1 MRMMRIRQANAI
13 ASLWAFAEATVFI
26 IVPDVLLSW
35 LALRS
40 FKRGLIACL
49 FALLVSLIGG
59 ATMWLWA
66 KNNPDSARAIVESLP
81 AISRAMISK
90 RSTADCGVRTYS
102 PLPGTSRGYSLQDLR
117 CGSRRPELW
126 ACDLPRDQHP
136 GPAESLRAGDDCGR
150 SSEPGVT
157 PAIFTTHRADDP
169 CFLLG
174 RLLHL
179 VLLGDRKLIT
189 GTPALVSR
197 KCRLAR
203 IYNSAAT

>member
-49 FALLVSLIGG
+49 FALLGSLIGG

-102 PLPGTSRGYSLQDLR
+102 PLPVGDITTHYSAPDISRLLEYAER
-117 CGSRRPELW
+117 I
-126 ACDLPRDQHP
+126 CDRDQ
-136 GPAESLRAGDDCGR
+136 GTVLRIVGQISGKMR
-150 SSEPGVT
+150 
-157 PAIFTTHRADDP
+157 
-169 CFLLG
+169 
-174 RLLHL
+174 RL
-179 VLLGDRKLIT
+179 V
-189 GTPALVSR
+189 
-197 KCRLAR
+197 
-203 IYNSAAT
+203 